1 MSNKSILGESP
12 VKSRYSL
19 MEDDSEQPKK
29 KSASGS
35 RAKPTQP
42 KQPKGKRDYRI
53 NLALTREL
61 GEALKAEAESQGRS
75 VNNFVENIIREYLN
89 R

>member
-1 MSNKSILGESP
+1 MSGKSILGDSP

-19 MEDDSEQPKK
+19 MEDDSDKPKK
-29 KSASGS
+29 KADSGS
-35 RAKPTQP
+35 RPKPP
-42 KQPKGKRDYRI
+42 QPKGKRDYRI